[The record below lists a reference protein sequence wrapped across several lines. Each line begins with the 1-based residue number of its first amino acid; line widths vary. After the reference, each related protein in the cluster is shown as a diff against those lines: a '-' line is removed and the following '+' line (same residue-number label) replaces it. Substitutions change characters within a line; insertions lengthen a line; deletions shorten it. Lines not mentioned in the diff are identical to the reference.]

1 MAPFVRAGGLVRAR
15 YWPSESVV
23 SMIEQVCKWQRSI
36 IGLLLI
42 FKVKLKYVNPVKLI
56 IMTRIDVLT

>member
-23 SMIEQVCKWQRSI
+23 SNQVTAFTLVE
-36 IGLLLI
+36 GGGVDTMN
-42 FKVKLKYVNPVKLI
+42 FKQ
-56 IMTRIDVLT
+56 